1 MNIIPPPPPLM
12 DRRATCSPPPQKKIY
27 TPIVSSFS
35 WVLQLSHDKSKTM
48 VMHNFGGYTRCIM
61 VYVKVN
67 RWTGLDV
74 SRAGV
79 LLTNRIKKISKTLMA

>member
-1 MNIIPPPPPLM
+1 
-12 DRRATCSPPPQKKIY
+12 
-27 TPIVSSFS
+27 
-35 WVLQLSHDKSKTM
+35 M

-61 VYVKVN
+61 VFVKVN

-79 LLTNRIKKISKTLMA
+79 LRTGQNNLKNNDGINYKYIFQVYKFLKGAMHYTIKF